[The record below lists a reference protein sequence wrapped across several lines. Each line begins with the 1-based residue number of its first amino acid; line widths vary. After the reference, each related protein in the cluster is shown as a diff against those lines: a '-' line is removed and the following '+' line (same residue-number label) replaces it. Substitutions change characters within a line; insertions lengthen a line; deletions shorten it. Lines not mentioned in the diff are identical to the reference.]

1 MKSAVILIPS
11 YEPDE
16 NLIRIVETLKDNGYP
31 ILVVNDGSNPT
42 FNNVFEKAKE
52 SAFVLSYDNNRGKGF
67 ALKYGYSKIPELFP
81 EAKYVI
87 TVDGDGQHSIKD
99 INRMHEELNSKDEL
113 VFGVR
118 VFDKDTPFR
127 SVFGNEWSKFSRS
140 LCTKQSIQDD
150 QCGLRGFPVR
160 YLKELVK
167 IHGSRY
173 EYEMNQITLF
183 QLKQYKINTIEIE
196 TIFLDQENSRSHFS
210 PFIDT
215 CHIQERIVLLGLP
228 GLLCLALT
236 MFLIIL
242 GINNGFNFFGSVI
255 LSYLAALLFYMLL
268 LTVVYPSKKPLK
280 RLVVESVFAFIKI
293 VLATTLLYLFIETL
307 HLSPEIMV
315 PVIVF
320 LLAFLNYPLAKL
332 NNK

>member
-1 MKSAVILIPS
+1 MKNTVVLIPS

-16 NLIRIVETLKDNGYP
+16 QLIITVTSLFNEGFNV
-31 ILVVNDGSNPT
+31 LVVNDGSGEKYD
-42 FNNVFEKAKE
+42 NVFSKIEKYAKYIK
-52 SAFVLSYDNNRGKGF
+52 YDKNRGKGV
-67 ALKYGYSKIPELFP
+67 ALKTGFSKILELFP
-81 EAKYVI
+81 DAKYVI
-87 TVDGDGQHSIKD
+87 TADGDGQHSIKD
-99 INRMHEELNSKDEL
+99 INRMHEELNNKDEL

-215 CHIQERIVLLGLP
+215 CHIQERIVFLGLP

-268 LTVVYPSKKPLK
+268 LTVIYPSKKPLK
-280 RLVVESVFAFIKI
+280 RLAVESVFAFIKI

-307 HLSPEIMV
+307 HLLPEIMV
-315 PVIVF
+315 PLIVF